1 MLDGPTQNVFSL
13 SFRLATAGDAAAIC
27 DLVNRSYRG
36 VAGGQGWTHEADWVA
51 GPRTSL
57 VELSDLLVHTDTVF
71 MVATGGGRI
80 VACIRLEKDGT
91 DVQLGMFAVEPA
103 LQGQGIG
110 KRLLAEV
117 ERHAWRAMGAQRLVM
132 TVISQRHELVAFY
145 ERRGYRRLGDVSDYP
160 VHWNVG
166 VPRRAGLTIERLA
179 KWPVA
184 AEKTGGE

>member
-1 MLDGPTQNVFSL
+1 MLDGPAENVFPL
-13 SFRLATAGDAAAIC
+13 SFRLATSGDAAAIC
-27 DLVNRSYRG
+27 DLVNASYRG
-36 VAGGQGWTHEADWVA
+36 AAGGWTHEADWVA

-57 VELSDLLVHTDTVF
+57 VELSGLLVHTDTAF
-71 MVATGGGRI
+71 MVAIGGGRI
-80 VACIRLEKDGT
+80 VACMRLEKDGT

-110 KRLLAEV
+110 KRLLAEA

-160 VHWNVG
+160 SHWNVG
-166 VPRRAGLTIERLA
+166 MPRRAGLTIERLA
-179 KWPVA
+179 KWSVA
-184 AEKTGGE
+184 AEATGGE